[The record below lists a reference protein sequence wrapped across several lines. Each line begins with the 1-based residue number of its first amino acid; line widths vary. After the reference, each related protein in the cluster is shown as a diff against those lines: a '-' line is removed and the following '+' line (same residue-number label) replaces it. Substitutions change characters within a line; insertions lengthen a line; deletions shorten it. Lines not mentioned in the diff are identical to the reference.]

1 MGRKA
6 KESEAIVEAKVK
18 AFSRWIDYKEAQI
31 RYGFGETK
39 IREMAKE
46 CGALYKVKG
55 STRIDMEIMDA
66 YMKTFVD
73 ET

>member
-6 KESEAIVEAKVK
+6 KESEAIVEAKVR

-39 IREMAKE
+39 IREM
-46 CGALYKVKG
+46 
-55 STRIDMEIMDA
+55 EIMDA

>member
-6 KESEAIVEAKVK
+6 KESEAIVEAKVR

-31 RYGFGETK
+31 RYG
-39 IREMAKE
+39 
-46 CGALYKVKG
+46 
-55 STRIDMEIMDA
+55 